1 MAVRDVLV
9 THYQIMMIQI
19 VYVMQDIQNQVLHA
33 FRLVHLMLY
42 LMIKDSV
49 YVQVVKYSVLVNV

>member
-1 MAVRDVLV
+1 MAVLDVLV

>member
-1 MAVRDVLV
+1 MAVLNVLV

-33 FRLVHLMLY
+33 FLLVHLMLY

>member
-1 MAVRDVLV
+1 MAVLDVLV

-33 FRLVHLMLY
+33 FLLVHLMLY

>member
-1 MAVRDVLV
+1 MAVLNVLV

-33 FRLVHLMLY
+33 FLLVHLMLY
-42 LMIKDSV
+42 LMTKDSV